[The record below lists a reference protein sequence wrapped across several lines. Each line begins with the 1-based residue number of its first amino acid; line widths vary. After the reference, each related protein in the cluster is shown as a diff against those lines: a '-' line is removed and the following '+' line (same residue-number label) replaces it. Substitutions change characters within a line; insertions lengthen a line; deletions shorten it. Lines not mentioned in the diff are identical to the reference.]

1 MKKQAELRKDLVAR
15 LVELGH
21 RVDEFED
28 EMRAPLEA
36 DFAEQATQMEGAEVT
51 AELEHAAIAEAEQ
64 IKAAIGLSPVKVR
77 AIANA
82 SDGQIVALPQKG
94 YRLLAHAAVEDIRH
108 AVQSLRSRIREISR
122 RADETERRAK
132 LEGRW

>member
-36 DFAEQATQMEGAEVT
+36 DFAEQATQMEGAEV
-51 AELEHAAIAEAEQ
+51 AEAEQ
-64 IKAAIGLSPVKVR
+64 IKAAIGRIDAGSYGDC
-77 AIANA
+77 ANC
-82 SDGQIVALPQKG
+82 GNPINPERLEALP
-94 YRLLAHAAVEDIRH
+94 YATTCMVCA
-108 AVQSLRSRIREISR
+108 SR
-122 RADETERRAK
+122 
-132 LEGRW
+132 